1 MMMQAQVKQ
10 HRLEHAQWR
19 VDFTR
24 SLLDLHRHS
33 IAVHGTEWNR
43 EEAILIE
50 RLASA
55 ENELQRVTAQQ
66 FG

>member
-1 MMMQAQVKQ
+1 MMEAQVKQ

-33 IAVHGTEWNR
+33 IAQHGAEWSR
-43 EEAILIE
+43 EESILIE

-55 ENELQRVTAQQ
+55 ENELQRVLAQEMA
-66 FG
+66 